1 MTETLTS
8 HLTVATCIG
17 CGRRN
22 RPGECPQGCP
32 DVPLDLVDDAAL
44 QALAAATEARAIRIA
59 PLQELAETVAAGA
72 AVGWPALQDRAR
84 AALRLPAPNLPDIEI
99 IQAWGCPRCG
109 RIDAPQPCLGI
120 CVFQPRTVADVR
132 EYRQLAPRAEQA
144 VAADRALSHIARL
157 ISTVTPRAGRE
168 EATIAAVRAQAR
180 HALHQLSIPATSTS
194 TSTGPEPDER
204 GAV

>member
-22 RPGECPQGCP
+22 RAGECPQGCP

-109 RIDAPQPCLGI
+109 RIDERRERAAWRDGAHRADTGSQRPAMHAPGL
-120 CVFQPRTVADVR
+120 
-132 EYRQLAPRAEQA
+132 
-144 VAADRALSHIARL
+144 
-157 ISTVTPRAGRE
+157 
-168 EATIAAVRAQAR
+168 
-180 HALHQLSIPATSTS
+180 
-194 TSTGPEPDER
+194 
-204 GAV
+204 